1 MVNSS
6 SVITIFGLLLSADAD
21 YDLLTRQLTFDINTK
36 VIPVEITINND
47 DFFKE
52 FLETFTVS
60 LTHDP
65 ADPANEVILNPD
77 EATVSIQDDD
87 GKLM

>member
-60 LTHDP
+60 LTRDP